1 MTRIALVIR
10 KPKLRTAYR
19 RGADFE
25 RYVMAQLCRMQP
37 GSIVIRSAGSHS
49 PVDLVWCAKGGGFP
63 AGVQCKIGEGAM
75 SAPQRQAF
83 ALWCVGAG
91 LVPLLATQQR
101 GGFALEHVRENG
113 AVEPW

>member
-1 MTRIALVIR
+1 MIRIAAIIR
-10 KPKLRTAYR
+10 KPSLRTAYK
-19 RGADFE
+19 RGATFE

-49 PVDLVWCAKGGGFP
+49 PVDLVWCMKDHGP
-63 AGVQCKIGEGAM
+63 LGVQCKIGMSAM
-75 SAPQRQAF
+75 SAPQRQTF
-83 ALWCVGAG
+83 ALWCTNAG

-113 AVEPW
+113 SVEPW